1 MFIGQPHTLSVYI
14 EILVLE
20 NARIQKK
27 KILYQREAFKQILR
41 QDKAFHLSSYPILHS
56 HVKICHHF
64 DLKHHGICKNEISP
78 VSYLQKNGFK
88 CVL

>member
-20 NARIQKK
+20 NAPIQKK

-41 QDKAFHLSSYPILHS
+41 R
-56 HVKICHHF
+56 
-64 DLKHHGICKNEISP
+64 
-78 VSYLQKNGFK
+78 
-88 CVL
+88 